1 MAVVENSTIK
11 AEYFLN
17 NGLTHSQNLM
27 PMVEFALNYF
37 DKPDT
42 IAVTVGPGSFTGVRI
57 AVSCVKGL
65 AMIDEIPCVPVS
77 SMEALAYNFY
87 GSRYKGIICA
97 LSDAR
102 VQRAYTALFTIGNG
116 KIERLTKDDCLEFAK
131 IDEMLKDYNQDIY
144 LVGDG
149 AKIFAK
155 SNTKYEKNIVD
166 EKNLLTKASSVAFAA
181 INKETISSNE
191 LQAVYL
197 QLPQAQR
204 ELNNKLKKRDD

>member
-1 MAVVENSTIK
+1 
-11 AEYFLN
+11 
-17 NGLTHSQNLM
+17 
-27 PMVEFALNYF
+27 MVESVLKLSGK
-37 DKPDT
+37 KPDK

-65 AMIDEIPCVPVS
+65 AMIDEIPCVAIS

-87 GSRYKGIICA
+87 GFKHNKLICA

-102 VQRAYTALFTIGNG
+102 ALRAYVALFYVKDG
-116 KIERLTKDDCLEFAK
+116 KIERICEDDCLELSK
-131 IDEMLKDYNQDIY
+131 IKEMLSVYDEEII

-155 SNTKYEKNIVD
+155 TYKEYENMIAD
-166 EKNLLTKASSVAFAA
+166 EKNLLTKASSVAFSSQ
-181 INKETISSNE
+181 NKDTISSNE
-191 LQAVYL
+191 LQAKYL

-204 ELNNKLKKRDD
+204 ELNAKLKK